1 MNFAHCTNMA
11 VLNTFYRKREE
22 HKITY
27 SSGGRRT
34 QVDYILCRRRN
45 LGEVRDCKVI
55 PGESVAKQHQLVVGI
70 LKLEARKEKA
80 MKAEPRIKW

>member
-1 MNFAHCTNMA
+1 MDFAHCTDTA
-11 VLNTFYRKREE
+11 VLNTFYNKREE

-45 LGEVRDCKVI
+45 LGEVRDCKVV

-70 LKLEARKEKA
+70 LRLKTRKRKA
-80 MKAEPRIKW
+80 IKAKPRIK